1 MKTNQVPQVTCNLN
15 IAKDML
21 VLWAGSF
28 EDLLGSTNFDRVLFS
43 FMLLMDNAT
52 DFFRLNWNVFEL
64 VCFSKAMIIF
74 EKHTLASKSQIEFEV
89 VWLPILLSMTKMRMD
104 CNLK

>member
-1 MKTNQVPQVTCNLN
+1 
-15 IAKDML
+15 
-21 VLWAGSF
+21 
-28 EDLLGSTNFDRVLFS
+28 
-43 FMLLMDNAT
+43 MLLMDNPT

-89 VWLPILLSMTKMRMD
+89 V
-104 CNLK
+104 